1 MPYLSD
7 CVDAVCGHDH
17 PLIHD
22 PLSHSSALAAPG
34 TPRMALTQQ
43 ELPRGETVF
52 PRKYRWPYELP
63 TFNGG
68 PLHQNANRQSAL

>member
-7 CVDAVCGHDH
+7 HVDAGHDH
-17 PLIHD
+17 SFNHD
-22 PLSHSSALAAPG
+22 RTMVASG
-34 TPRMALTQQ
+34 TPHAALTQQ
-43 ELPRGETVF
+43 ELPRGDTVF

-68 PLHQNANRQSAL
+68 PLHQSTNRQSAL